1 LAHLGSGASLCALH
15 RGLSVDTTMGF
26 TPLDGL
32 VMGTRCGALDPGV
45 ILYLLQGLKMNPAE
59 LEDLLYRRSGLLGVS
74 GLSDDMRVLIASA
87 LPGAAEAID
96 LFVFRIVREIGAM
109 AASLGGLDGLVF
121 TGGIGEN
128 APAIR
133 ERVAAGL
140 GWLGLSLDIKANR
153 ANALQISA
161 GTGKPSAWAIPT
173 DEEKVIA
180 RHTVALLN

>member
-1 LAHLGSGASLCALH
+1 
-15 RGLSVDTTMGF
+15 M
-26 TPLDGL
+26 
-32 VMGTRCGALDPGV
+32 
-45 ILYLLQGLKMNPAE
+45 KMSPAE
-59 LEDLLYRRSGLLGVS
+59 LRDLLYRRSGLLGVS
-74 GLSDDMRVLIASA
+74 GLSGDMRTLLASSKTD
-87 LPGAAEAID
+87 AAQAID

-128 APAIR
+128 APVIR
-133 ERVAAGL
+133 ERVMAGL
-140 GWLGLSLDIKANR
+140 RWLGLSLDAKANR

-161 GTGKPSAWAIPT
+161 LNSRPSAWVIPT